1 MTSQIIL
8 LPFAKNRNFSNFHC
22 ISIAATNI
30 ILDVVLHLEHG
41 GITSFYI
48 YLKVYYQVFSQK
60 YMLFL
65 AYFQALFRKASE
77 NDYLPSTKYQETYLK
92 LLISYFNCP

>member
-1 MTSQIIL
+1 MITKLIVYLKKSEKSMMSQIIL
-8 LPFAKNRNFSNFHC
+8 LPSAKNRNFFNFHC

-48 YLKVYYQVFSQK
+48 
-60 YMLFL
+60 
-65 AYFQALFRKASE
+65 
-77 NDYLPSTKYQETYLK
+77 
-92 LLISYFNCP
+92 